1 MREKS
6 IPPPKN
12 GVQKY
17 NFDLKYNTYLIF
29 FSKNL
34 KLKAIESNCFSQVS
48 SKTRNN

>member
-17 NFDLKYNTYLIF
+17 YFDLKYNTNLIF

-34 KLKAIESNCFSQVS
+34 KLVTNQFANKQ
-48 SKTRNN
+48 

>member
-1 MREKS
+1 MREKY

-17 NFDLKYNTYLIF
+17 YFDLKYNTNSIF

-34 KLKAIESNCFSQVS
+34 KLKCIKGNCFGSDSPQ
-48 SKTRNN
+48 TE